1 MDITGTINRV
11 KLTQTFTNPSNDW
24 VEGVYVFPL
33 PADSAVDHL
42 DMIIGK
48 RIIEGQIKEF
58 RAAKKLYNQ

>member
-48 RIIEGQIKEF
+48 RIIE
-58 RAAKKLYNQ
+58 

>member
-58 RAAKKLYNQ
+58 RVAKK